1 MLAHILELKEQLKDT
16 EALKTEAESQLEQIQ
31 EKYYA
36 LVKKTQKLEMQV
48 SQLKTKV
55 LLPKK
60 PEPAPTPAEKEFFAP
75 KTPVA
80 APAPV
85 VSALGMSPAT
95 KRCSYYTIKITPFF
109 LVLSIEGGAKR
120 KSPDRDDDGRKRIR
134 PFMDITVTD
143 QRPPIA
149 SKPKAKVEVKPVEEV
164 SEYEPPQAQKES
176 TLNSEGPDH
185 FFFFF
190 FPCFGVF

>member
-1 MLAHILELKEQLKDT
+1 LIKIELKEQLNDM

-36 LVKKTQKLEMQV
+36 LVKKTQKMEMQV

-60 PEPAPTPAEKEFFAP
+60 PESTPTPAEKESIVP

-80 APAPV
+80 APAPA
-85 VSALGMSPAT
+85 VSAL
-95 KRCSYYTIKITPFF
+95 
-109 LVLSIEGGAKR
+109 EGGAKR

-149 SKPKAKVEVKPVEEV
+149 SKPKAKVEAKPVEEV
-164 SEYEPPQAQKES
+164 AEHEPLQAQKES
-176 TLNSEGPDH
+176 TLSSEDLFSKQPPSQRRYTRSTQATTKVDEGSQDEN
-185 FFFFF
+185 
-190 FPCFGVF
+190 CKVQ